1 MLGQKGAKILEMN
14 QQKHVIL
21 DKSICLAL
29 LIGDKPIYH
38 RQAIEVFSAIEN
50 KVVRADLSIVT
61 LAELTHWLMET
72 CSLSKRDFVGEL
84 RDLLSLK
91 GIRIVEMKKRDCF
104 DVLRRYGRSR
114 LTFVESYIQFLSSRQ
129 KIEVIATGRASDFR
143 KISSFTR
150 IQKVQ

>member
-1 MLGQKGAKILEMN
+1 MN
-14 QQKHVIL
+14 QQRHIIL

-38 RQAIEVFSAIEN
+38 RKAIEVFSAVEN
-50 KVVRADLSIVT
+50 GVVRADLSIVT
-61 LAELTHWLMET
+61 LAELTQEFSKT
-72 CSLSKRDFVGEL
+72 YSLSKRDFVGEL

-91 GIRIVEMKKRDCF
+91 GIRIIEMKKRDCF

-129 KIEVIATGRASDFR
+129 KIEVIASGRASDFR